1 MKKRKY
7 FYLCASIAF
16 LCMKGCMTNSNE
28 ERITPSSVIEG
39 KESIKIQESVF
50 KETKET
56 QEKEESKNREEREP
70 TSNVITK
77 TDGLCEQLEKVET
90 DATFYN
96 IFNRMLGNEIA
107 MGAKRHS
114 MFCLDETT
122 GGVYFVNEGKDNFLY
137 RMKDGEVALAVA
149 MPMKQL
155 YPYEGSVYFMVDD
168 YGTYQLEGM
177 KTGDI
182 YCYTP
187 STGAVELVYAA
198 GTVSKETFAN
208 AKDYKLLVEES
219 GIYFC
224 YSVIG
229 EDSVIHTYAYSLP
242 FGASEA
248 IEDAKCTAKEGW
260 GEYYFGGS
268 ARVEGIR
275 FSMALVNRITGE
287 RTTIPVRGVTYC
299 LIGDVVYY
307 ADHISMESYNLATG
321 ERISYDFT
329 ESMKTREYMESDQK
343 IMDYFTVTEDAFW
356 FSTRNRIYRVDLQTK
371 EITCGSIPGKTKGTS
386 YYVHE
391 LYTDGKEVYA
401 LTNPLAIGI
410 QKGVVRLVF
419 TDEKDIRGDSII
431 KFEYLTD

>member
-1 MKKRKY
+1 MKKRNY
-7 FYLCASIAF
+7 FYLGMSIAL
-16 LCMKGCMTNSNE
+16 LCMTGCAGKGNQET
-28 ERITPSSVIEG
+28 ITPSPVIEE
-39 KESIKIQESVF
+39 KENKAIKIQGAVF
-50 KETKET
+50 KDTETTKGTET
-56 QEKEESKNREEREP
+56 TKP
-70 TSNVITK
+70 TSNIITK

-90 DATFYN
+90 DAAFYN
-96 IFNRMLGNEIA
+96 IFNRILGNDIA

-122 GGVYFVNEGKDNFLY
+122 GVVYFVNEGKDNFLY

-168 YGTYQLEGM
+168 YGKYQLEGM

-187 STGAVELVYAA
+187 STGAVEPVYAA
-198 GTVSKETFAN
+198 GTVSKEMFAN
-208 AKDYKLLVEES
+208 ARDYELLVEES

-229 EDSVIHTYAYSLP
+229 EDSIIHTYAYSLP

-248 IEDAKCTAKEGW
+248 IEDTKYTAKKGW
-260 GEYYFGGS
+260 KEYYFGGS
-268 ARVEGIR
+268 ARVEGVR
-275 FSMALVNRITGE
+275 FSMSLVNRITGK

-299 LIGDVVYY
+299 LIGDVIYY

-329 ESMKTREYMESDQK
+329 EAMKTREYMQSDQK
-343 IMDYFTVTEDAFW
+343 LMDYFTVTEDAFW
-356 FSTRNRIYRVDLQTK
+356 FSTRCRIYRVDLQTK
-371 EITCGSIPGKTKGTS
+371 KITCGVIPGKTNNTF

-401 LTNPLAIGI
+401 LTNPLMTGI

-419 TDEKDIRGDSII
+419 TEEKDIAGDSII
-431 KFEYLTD
+431 KFEYLTE